1 MNRRL
6 ALSLA
11 LLAGVLALAGTAVS
25 GYLVIEN
32 LQGDTGVC
40 VGVHGCSEVQ
50 NSRYGKILGVPL
62 SVPGVLLYG
71 ALIALAVGWHRDV
84 GGYRAEAALLG
95 FLGALGGFLMSG
107 YLTYLEAFVLDAW
120 CSYCIVSALL
130 MSALLVVW
138 ATVLVITMRDPA

>member
-1 MNRRL
+1 MNLRL
-6 ALSLA
+6 TLSLA
-11 LLAGVLALAGTAVS
+11 VLAGALALAGTAVS

-40 VGVHGCSEVQ
+40 VGVHGCAEVQ

-71 ALIALAVGWHRDV
+71 ALIVLAFAWYRNVA
-84 GGYRAEAALLG
+84 GYRPEVALLG

-130 MSALLVVW
+130 MSALLVIW
-138 ATVLVITMRDPA
+138 ATILALTMREPA